1 MRSCERYTSPF
12 QATARCRSRVAK
24 PQRLCAHFFKSALG
38 SILEKVDRY
47 ITFARAKIRKNFGKA
62 NSFVPPVSFC
72 LPDARLLIR
81 RSAAGGVVA
90 RRYPPAGEKWRRR
103 NAARKSCSHK
113 KRGAQLRTTLSS
125 FYGFHSGAI
134 RGSLNP
140 NGSAHTKVFRRG
152 IDEVKRAVKNCS
164 QKQRYE

>member
-81 RSAAGGVVA
+81 RSAAGGMVA

-113 KRGAQLRTTLSS
+113 KKRCAAANNSFLFLRIPQRC
-125 FYGFHSGAI
+125 HSRVAKPQRLCAYQSI
-134 RGSLNP
+134 SPWN
-140 NGSAHTKVFRRG
+140 RRS
-152 IDEVKRAVKNCS
+152 KKSC
-164 QKQRYE
+164 